1 MPHATGTAGQTA
13 LIVVR
18 HGQTQ
23 VVPGRIQGQ
32 FNSQLDDL
40 GRRQCALLAARLRGC
55 RFDACYAS
63 DLDRAVET
71 ARAVVGARELVL
83 EPRLREWS
91 MGAWEGM
98 QWSEVERRYPAAFA
112 AFHKGEAAAPG
123 GETLPQML
131 RRVADT
137 FEDLAR
143 RHVGGVVFVA
153 THGGVLRQLLH
164 HLAGSVGF
172 LGDSLSDNTSINRF
186 TWFAE
191 GRWRLDCWN
200 DTAHLTPAPPHSSN
214 GGSLSPPPMSGTPP
228 A

>member
-1 MPHATGTAGQTA
+1 M
-13 LIVVR
+13 IIVR

-32 FNSQLDDL
+32 FNAPLDDT

-55 RFDACYAS
+55 RFDAGYAS
-63 DLDRAVET
+63 DIDRAAET
-71 ARAVVGARELVL
+71 ARAVVDKRELQL
-83 EPRLREWS
+83 LPQLREWS
-91 MGAWEGM
+91 MGDWECM
-98 QWSEVERRYPAAFA
+98 QWSDVERLYPAAFA
-112 AFHKGEAAAPG
+112 AFHRGEAAAPG

-131 RRVADT
+131 RRVAAI
-137 FEDLAR
+137 FEEIAR
-143 RHVGGVVFVA
+143 RHLGGKVFVA

-164 HLAGSVGF
+164 HVAGSAGF
-172 LGDSLSDNTSINRF
+172 RGDSLCENTSINRF

-200 DTAHLTPAPPHSSN
+200 DTAHLAAEAPHSSN

>member
-1 MPHATGTAGQTA
+1 MPQITGTAGQTT
-13 LIVVR
+13 LTIVR
-18 HGQTQ
+18 HGQAQ

-32 FNSQLDDL
+32 YNVPLDDV
-40 GRRQCALLAARLRGC
+40 GRRQCALLASRMRGWH
-55 RFDACYAS
+55 FDACYAS
-63 DLDRAVET
+63 DLARAAET
-71 ARAVVGARELVL
+71 ARAVLGARDLVL
-83 EPRLREWS
+83 LPQLREWS

-98 QWSEVERRYPAAFA
+98 QWSEVQRLYPAQFA

-131 RRVADT
+131 RRVTDT
-137 FEDLAR
+137 FAEIAS
-143 RHVGGVVFVA
+143 RHAGGAVFVA

-164 HLAGSVGF
+164 HVAGSAHFMVDA
-172 LGDSLSDNTSINRF
+172 LCDNTSINRF

-200 DTAHLTPAPPHSSN
+200 DATHLAESPHSSK
-214 GGSLSPPPMSGTPP
+214 GGNLSPPPMRGTPP